1 MNSDTLSEIKRVLG
15 EMETRKDDVTI
26 ANVTAYFEGG
36 RTVQN
41 IFRAEDCAGDKGMV
55 FHSYEESR
63 VIYHHFES
71 DQLVGFSHIVMD

>member
-1 MNSDTLSEIKRVLG
+1 MNSNTLSEIKRVLG

-41 IFRAEDCAGDKGMV
+41 IFRAEDCAEDNCMC

-63 VIYHHFES
+63 VIYHRFEA
-71 DQLVGFSHIVMD
+71 DQLVGFSHIVME